1 MKTPSL
7 SDIIGSLY
15 DQGEDLEIEDFEE
28 GDPDNTNV
36 TIPIITTINA
46 AVTYYF
52 SPITKQALARITWSW
67 SAPLMYDE
75 DGNAVNPSD
84 PDIADDLNMD
94 PVADYM
100 FDALAGVGPVSYRST
115 GGSTSVVTEGHVP
128 GVDVKLT
135 VYAVTRSG
143 INGPTS
149 TYTATVT
156 KDTTPP
162 TAPSTPVLTSAASV
176 VTVTWD
182 GLTNVGGA
190 QPSDYNYT
198 EIYAGTMNP
207 PTVLVGK
214 IFGPGKYSFLA
225 TPGDTVYVRLYSYD
239 NVMNQSAASAV
250 ASIVV
255 KSVLDDTGLQAALDG
270 KAVIYAQV
278 ADPTL
283 SVTVKNGDWWFKLS
297 ATVTGQIDNIYQRV
311 AGAWVQNTQNAANT
325 LAALSVVTNNLA
337 ANAVTAD
344 KILAG
349 EIYSKLTTTGELKA
363 DAISTGILSA
373 LVTVSGVL
381 RTAETGQ
388 RVVMDANGITLF
400 DASDVPITFI
410 NTNGESTFNGNVT
423 AKTLEVV
430 GTMQLDAAGNRML
443 PGSTLI
449 LSSTIQAPASV
460 PVVYTQHQYGGCS
473 FVNASGFIGYS
484 NVRGIGRKTDGTFVV
499 ATTTNKININN
510 ADGSYNST
518 ITTDRQVFEFV
529 VIGNYAYGVFGS
541 SSPVTVWRTNLTTGV
556 SASVNSS
563 ATWPAAY
570 GGPVAGHAIGT
581 DGTNLYIYEAA
592 SPGPG
597 GKIYQYSI
605 VNLTGDTFSLTY
617 TSQKTHTQSQNVNKP
632 FWRGTFDIGVDSFL
646 ISSSTDAKFLTY
658 STMAE
663 STGNRFNLMNYTS
676 GVVAL
681 GYYGSTIWSAW
692 NSGAAFYDGVRLTT
706 GVSQSADFAYTYYDS
721 VGTTHETPR
730 SPKVTNTIYN
740 RSRVSISVPGW
751 SSDTSTVDS
760 VNQIRFYCAK
770 AAGGTMYAQ
779 GNNSAGSVLLTN
791 IATSGS
797 TPPASSNF
805 PALTP
810 ARILSSDG
818 SLEIAADGGLK
829 INPVKFRNYPIKWT
843 GSLGGTDSATLTAS
857 NYKSVKPNTTEEST
871 GEWTPTWDGDCLV
884 MPMKAWVRIVFE
896 LVFTADSTTGNR
908 FIGMSKNPG
917 VTTLNSASYPG
928 TGRLIY
934 TKFSPSSDTSGGI
947 VVWEGAVN
955 VGDEIMFLARTTSA
969 TKIAGATYETRVFV
983 TIERYLD

>member
-7 SDIIGSLY
+7 SDIISGLY
-15 DQGEDLEIEDFEE
+15 DQGEDLEIEDFES

-75 DGNAVNPSD
+75 DGNTVNPSD

-100 FDALAGVGPVSYRST
+100 FDALAGIGPVSYRST

-162 TAPSTPVLTSAASV
+162 PAPSTPVLTSAASV
-176 VTVTWD
+176 VTVTWN

-214 IFGPGKYSFLA
+214 LFGPGKFSFLA

-283 SVTVKNGDWWFKLS
+283 SVTVENGDWWFKLS

-381 RTAETGQ
+381 RTSETGQ

-400 DASDVPITFI
+400 DAGDVPITFI

-430 GTMQLDAAGNRML
+430 GAMQLDAAGNRML

-449 LSSTIQAPASV
+449 LSSTIQAPSSV
-460 PVVYTQHQYGGCS
+460 PVVYTQNRYGGGNLINS
-473 FVNASGFIGYS
+473 SGFVGYS
-484 NVRGIGRKTDGTFVV
+484 NVKGAGVKSDGKFVI
-499 ATTTNKININN
+499 AASPNLLHINN
-510 ADGSYNST
+510 ADRSYNST
-518 ITTDRQVFEFV
+518 VTTDRQVYDFV
-529 VIGNYAYGVFGS
+529 VIGNYVYGVSGS
-541 SSPVTVWRTNLTTGV
+541 TTPVTVWRTNLTTGN
-556 SASVNSS
+556 SASVSTSS
-563 ATWPAAY
+563 TWPISFAA
-570 GGPVAGHAIGT
+570 GASGHAIGT
-581 DGTNLYIYEAA
+581 DGTNLYIFEKGAG
-592 SPGPG
+592 SG

-605 VNLTGDTFSLTY
+605 VNLTGDAFSLTY
-617 TSQKTHTQSQNVNKP
+617 TSQKSHTVAQMANTP
-632 FWRGTFDIGVDSFL
+632 FYRSSFDIGVDSFL
-646 ISSSTDAKFLTY
+646 IASGDGFGHFLTY
-658 STMAE
+658 STMVE
-663 STGNRFNLMNYTS
+663 STNNKFPLRFESSQQTSLTYQGSTIMTVYGS
-676 GVVAL
+676 GVVL
-681 GYYGSTIWSAW
+681 
-692 NSGAAFYDGVRLTT
+692 YDGVRLTT
-706 GVSQSADFAYTYYDS
+706 GASRNADFAYTYYDS

-730 SPKVTNTIYN
+730 SPKVTAPIYS

-760 VNQIRFYCAK
+760 VDQIRFYCALTS
-770 AAGGTMYAQ
+770 GGTMYAQ
-779 GNNSAGSVLLTN
+779 GNNSSGAIEKTT

-797 TPPASSNF
+797 TPPGSSNF

-810 ARILSSDG
+810 ARIESSDG
-818 SLEIAADGGLK
+818 ILRIDADGGLR
-829 INPVKFRNYPIKWT
+829 INPTKFRNYPIKWT

-934 TKFSPSSDTSGGI
+934 TKFNPSSDTSGGI

>member
-162 TAPSTPVLTSAASV
+162 PAPSTPFLTSAASV
-176 VTVTWD
+176 VTGTWD

-190 QPSDYNYT
+190 QPADYNYT

-214 IFGPGKYSFLA
+214 LFGPGKYSFLA
-225 TPGDTVYVRLYSYD
+225 TTGDTVYVRLYSYD

-297 ATVTGQIDNIYQRV
+297 ATVTEQIDNIYQRV

-325 LAALSVVTNNLA
+325 LAALSIVTNNLA

-410 NTNGESTFNGNVT
+410 NTSGESTFNGNVT

-430 GTMQLDAAGNRML
+430 GAMQLDAADNRML
-443 PGSTLI
+443 PGTTLI
-449 LSSTIQAPASV
+449 LSSTIQAPSSV
-460 PVVYTQHQYGGCS
+460 PVVYTQYLQS
-473 FVNASGFIGYS
+473 SFIGAGGLVMDGTGYT
-484 NVRGIGRKTDGTFVV
+484 GRKSDGKFVTLKNQNTYIVNNVDGTYS
-499 ATTTNKININN
+499 ATFAAGRNYL
-510 ADGSYNST
+510 DSC
-518 ITTDRQVFEFV
+518 V
-529 VIGNYAYGVFGS
+529 VIGDYAYSFYASWGTPLV
-541 SSPVTVWRTNLTTGV
+541 VWRTNLTSGG
-556 SASVNSS
+556 SASVNTSS
-563 ATWPAAY
+563 TWPATPASGKY
-570 GGPVAGHAIGT
+570 YSLGT
-581 DGTNLYIYEAA
+581 DASGNLYIAEITPAG
-592 SPGPG
+592 SD
-597 GKIYQYSI
+597 KIYQYS
-605 VNLTGDTFSLTY
+605 VNNLTGDTFSLTY
-617 TSQKTHTQSQNVNKP
+617 ASQKTITTSIMAQKTS
-632 FWRGTFDIGVDSFL
+632 FYRGTFDLGVDSFL
-646 ISSSTDAKFLTY
+646 IYTAATGRFFTY
-658 STMAE
+658 STMVE
-663 STGNRFNLMNYTS
+663 STNNRFTVS
-676 GVVAL
+676 ASTASL
-681 GYYGSTIWSAW
+681 GYYSGVIWGA
-692 NSGAAFYDGVRLTT
+692 SGNRVTYYDGVRLTT
-706 GVSQSADFAYTYYDS
+706 GVSQNADFAYTYYDS

-730 SPKVTNTIYN
+730 SPKVTASILN
-740 RSRVSISVPGW
+740 RARISISVPGW

-760 VNQIRFYCAK
+760 VDQIRFYCAK

-917 VTTLNSASYPG
+917 VTTLNSVSYPG

-969 TKIAGATYETRVFV
+969 TKIGGATYETRVFV